1 MQDYMVVELA
11 KVAFEVY
18 WYRDG
23 CPTLDG
29 RKMPGWDD
37 ISEDV
42 QNSWIAAVEKVL
54 RIINLR

>member
-11 KVAFEVY
+11 KAAFEAY
-18 WYRDG
+18 GDHAGWS
-23 CPTLDG
+23 TFDG

-37 ISEDV
+37 ISETV
-42 QNSWIAAVEKVL
+42 QDHWIAAVERVL